1 MLLLTMILGIL
12 IGAPWW
18 YWVIWIFVALGSV

>member
-18 YWVIWIFVALGSV
+18 YWVIWILVALGQ